1 MWNYHHDAHCLD
13 EKTEVEGLE
22 QCHTTKH
29 VKSQAQTL
37 RVTVLKLCVFAPHP
51 LGVVGGDMAPMLRQ
65 KQAVYR
71 LKLKELRKTSRTF
84 SYNLNQ
90 IPYDFI
96 VEMKNRFKGLGL
108 EA

>member
-1 MWNYHHDAHCLD
+1 
-13 EKTEVEGLE
+13 
-22 QCHTTKH
+22 
-29 VKSQAQTL
+29 
-37 RVTVLKLCVFAPHP
+37 
-51 LGVVGGDMAPMLRQ
+51 MAPMLRQ

-84 SYNLNQ
+84 SYDLNQ

-96 VEMKNRFKGLGL
+96 VEMKNRFKELGL

>member
-1 MWNYHHDAHCLD
+1 M
-13 EKTEVEGLE
+13 
-22 QCHTTKH
+22 
-29 VKSQAQTL
+29 
-37 RVTVLKLCVFAPHP
+37 CVFTPHS
-51 LGVVGGDMAPMLRQ
+51 LGVVGGDLAPMLRQ

-84 SYNLNQ
+84 SYDLNQ

-96 VEMKNRFKGLGL
+96 VEMKNRFKELGL

>member
-1 MWNYHHDAHCLD
+1 
-13 EKTEVEGLE
+13 
-22 QCHTTKH
+22 
-29 VKSQAQTL
+29 
-37 RVTVLKLCVFAPHP
+37 
-51 LGVVGGDMAPMLRQ
+51 MAPMLRQ

-96 VEMKNRFKGLGL
+96 VEMKNRFNGLGL